1 MYNLQ
6 ETLTETMGLV
16 KNDKER
22 RFEMKL
28 NGKSA
33 YIEFF
38 QIDNSKIYLTH
49 TKVPEEYRGK
59 GYGKELVKKA
69 LEMIS
74 EQDMSVVP
82 HCSFISSYIKKHP
95 KYKRLLDRSVSI
107 T

>member
-49 TKVPEEYRGK
+49 TKVPEDYRGQ
-59 GYGKELVKKA
+59 GYGKQLVKKA
-69 LEMIS
+69 LDLIS
-74 EQDMSVVP
+74 ELNMSIVP
-82 HCSFISSYIKKHP
+82 HCSFISNYIKKNP
-95 KYKRLLDRSVSI
+95 KYRKLLDRSVSMV
-107 T
+107 